1 MEMELWNLFHS
12 ARAPNATLILSVII
26 GIWITARFSSVARE
40 NNAPVLMKGIISVF
54 ALAMA
59 SFILA
64 TVSTSI
70 GGFFVKSAYAV
81 VAIDELTSTESTP
94 VELPPTLDGET
105 TGPDPP
111 ELDTLP
117 EFDLGTSRFFA
128 RFLIESTISL
138 PSSDTI
144 TT

>member
-59 SFILA
+59 SFNWFVFTLTMNNSIIAANAMQTLKDSGETISPIAEMFISQNAGDLA
-64 TVSTSI
+64 TTPNMVGMAI
-70 GGFFVKSAYAV
+70 IISALLIA
-81 VAIDELTSTESTP
+81 L
-94 VELPPTLDGET
+94 LPLWLKGE
-105 TGPDPP
+105 
-111 ELDTLP
+111 
-117 EFDLGTSRFFA
+117 
-128 RFLIESTISL
+128 
-138 PSSDTI
+138 
-144 TT
+144 

>member
-59 SFILA
+59 SFNW
-64 TVSTSI
+64 
-70 GGFFVKSAYAV
+70 FV
-81 VAIDELTSTESTP
+81 
-94 VELPPTLDGET
+94 
-105 TGPDPP
+105 
-111 ELDTLP
+111 
-117 EFDLGTSRFFA
+117 F
-128 RFLIESTISL
+128 
-138 PSSDTI
+138 TI
-144 TT
+144 TTNNSIIAANAMQALKDSGETISPIAEMFISQNAGDLATTPNMVGMAIIISALLIALLPLWLKGE

>member
-59 SFILA
+59 SFNWFVFTLTMNNSIIAANAMQALKDSGETISPIAEMFISQNAGDLA
-64 TVSTSI
+64 TTPNMVGMAI
-70 GGFFVKSAYAV
+70 IISALLIA
-81 VAIDELTSTESTP
+81 L
-94 VELPPTLDGET
+94 LPLWLKGE
-105 TGPDPP
+105 
-111 ELDTLP
+111 
-117 EFDLGTSRFFA
+117 
-128 RFLIESTISL
+128 
-138 PSSDTI
+138 
-144 TT
+144 